1 MSCSLLG
8 FGFMQRGAVA
18 LAAVIGLAALPVV
31 QGCAKREVTRVSVET
46 TVDLSGR
53 WNDVDSRE
61 VSEAMIQ
68 EAFARPWITN
78 WMEESGG
85 RRPTVIVG
93 VVRNQTSEHIPV
105 GTFVGD
111 IERAMVNSGKVN
123 VVATAAE
130 REDLRA
136 ERIDQWHNATEETA
150 KMMGRELGADYML
163 SGTIESIMDSE
174 GGRQVRFYQVDLTLL
189 NIETNQKAWIG
200 QHKIKKVIQQG
211 RFRP

>member
-1 MSCSLLG
+1 MSSALVCPATCRRSPGMLACL
-8 FGFMQRGAVA
+8 FGVLAVV
-18 LAAVIGLAALPVV
+18 AAF
-31 QGCAKREVTRVSVET
+31 GCAKREVTRVPVGT

-53 WNDVDSRE
+53 WNDTDSRE
-61 VSEAMIQ
+61 VSDAMIQ
-68 EAFARPWITN
+68 EAFDRPWITN
-78 WMEESGG
+78 WMEESRGK
-85 RRPTVIVG
+85 RPTVIVG
-93 VVRNQTSEHIPV
+93 VIRNQTSEHIPV

-136 ERIDQWHNATEETA
+136 ERMDQWQHATEETA

-163 SGTIESIMDSE
+163 SGTIESILDSE

-189 NIETNQKAWIG
+189 NIETNHKAWIG
-200 QHKIKKVIQQG
+200 QHKIKKVVQQG

>member
-1 MSCSLLG
+1 MSSALVCSGSGYRSASLLAVV
-8 FGFMQRGAVA
+8 FGFLA
-18 LAAVIGLAALPVV
+18 LLTAF
-31 QGCAKREVTRVSVET
+31 GCARREVTRVPVET

-61 VSEAMIQ
+61 VSEEMIQ

-78 WMEESGG
+78 WMEGSGG
-85 RRPTVIVG
+85 KRPTVIVG

-136 ERIDQWHNATEETA
+136 ERMDQWHNATEETA
-150 KMMGRELGADYML
+150 KIMGRELGADYML
-163 SGTIESIMDSE
+163 SGTIESILDSE
-174 GGRQVRFYQVDLTLL
+174 AGRQVRFYQVDLTLL
-189 NIETNQKAWIG
+189 NIETNHKAWIG

>member
-1 MSCSLLG
+1 MPSSIVCFGSAQRSASLLAVV
-8 FGFMQRGAVA
+8 FGFLA
-18 LAAVIGLAALPVV
+18 LLTAF
-31 QGCAKREVTRVSVET
+31 GCARREVTRVPVGT

-53 WNDVDSRE
+53 WNDTDSRE

-85 RRPTVIVG
+85 KRPTVIVG

-136 ERIDQWHNATEETA
+136 ERMDQWHNATEETA
-150 KMMGRELGADYML
+150 KIMGRELGADYML
-163 SGTIESIMDSE
+163 SGTIESILDSE
-174 GGRQVRFYQVDLTLL
+174 AGRQVRFYQVDLTLL
-189 NIETNQKAWIG
+189 NIETNHKAWIG